1 MKKIKRLGRKSIS
14 VLLSLLM
21 VISTMLVGMAN
32 ISAAT
37 DTLYVTGDAADGWGS
52 WRELDQKSADNSIA
66 YTTITRGSEFKVSI
80 TNDYDQYTGIS
91 LNNSLGDVY
100 INGSLGSGNLSTAG
114 TGTAYLC
121 VVLSSGNV
129 YASTTE
135 PSSGGTT
142 ETTYYLGG
150 RIKQDGSETWLSKD
164 NTQYPFSATD
174 TDGLY
179 KIETNQ
185 TEAQWSETRGNNLP
199 QYFYIHQGANKTWYG
214 TNNET
219 VLSSPNQRISLQD
232 LSYNTDTDVT
242 YLTYIKGTSTEGN
255 VTIWLDTRD
264 GMQMYYTIAGSA
276 TEPTEPETAGVYKI
290 KDKSNNDAV
299 TAAAK
304 ADGKTANTAD
314 ENDVVTVTVT
324 PTDSWYKVAGL
335 KATYTTADD
344 VDQELEVTGDNG
356 TYTFTM
362 PAADVEIE
370 ASYTVDKQAY
380 IEAQGDG
387 LWVDVNPDATDSV
400 STLIKWNNYS
410 GNSHQ
415 TDDTYTFYLP
425 KNTDLANARVYNGFD
440 NSVNV
445 AGYSVQPNSA
455 SYVNLKEGDNS
466 CSAPG
471 IGTVRV
477 MVGSTDAMFLYT
489 TDGKGNAQNLPTK
502 VDQSLADK
510 DSVKTKGG
518 DCVTMD
524 NSAEAA
530 DFSEAML
537 LEQVKGRGNS
547 SWEASSKIFGKY
559 AFNMKLA
566 GKTNLLGMDASES
579 KGAKSWCLL
588 ANNADESMLRNALT
602 FDLADALGLPYSPE
616 YRFVDI
622 YDNGEYMGQYLVTE
636 KVDVGTSKLVK
647 GESFDDINEKAAEA
661 NVDEEIIEDSNQ
673 GKYTFNGQTY
683 DMKYATVL
691 DDGNTS
697 EISVTNATYLLE
709 FEIGH
714 VEYGKNQSRYDAEA
728 SGFVSP
734 QGQHVVV
741 KSPEFATKEQVEYI
755 AQKYAEMEAVAFS
768 SDISTLGNY
777 MDTESFALMYL
788 IQELSSNL
796 DSAATSY
803 YIMYSADDTANKEIE
818 PNKFVASPVWDY
830 DWAYGQYEKQT
841 KLSVSGS
848 HLNPANPQAW
858 FAKDRAYDDA
868 QDPNDRK
875 YSLQSKLAN
884 NADFQAIIKKAW
896 QTNFYD
902 KIQTYYAENGK
913 LDTWYNEIKDSV
925 AMNEARWGIIENRNN
940 MYGTMYGESGW
951 GSKDT
956 GSTHEAAVNYLK
968 NTWLSTRA
976 NWLNTEIGKWASYEI
991 AKPVISATDTAGE
1004 PLPSTIEEGTP
1015 FKITATSTDDFVSF
1029 ELYDNGEKVANAVY
1043 ENGAFTVSNAAAG
1056 EHSYTVKAVFGN
1068 LTVESDSINIT
1079 VTEKTTEFTVTLDAS
1094 SDTVTTGD
1102 KFTLTAHVTPDT
1114 VGTCT
1119 YEYFSCSDASGANP
1133 TSLGAASAA
1142 TTKSITTD
1150 AEGTYYYFVQVTC
1163 GEVTNKS
1170 NVVQVVVNDPV
1181 AGEHEVTVYFKAPST
1196 SVYKPSVSL
1205 NGATSVAMT
1214 KDTYLGADYMGLLK
1228 MYWYKATFT
1237 VDSTSDNTLTFTTKS
1252 TDLNATYT
1260 STLSNSTYYIAA
1272 DDLVNGETVV
1282 DLSGAEEYIR
1292 NFYYSPLHM
1301 VYNVEVPTDAT
1312 LGFTNVGGTRY
1323 RMGSYINSRGEVQAM
1338 NIKSATEAQKVTAGC
1353 SDASS
1358 LQKNLIDVN
1367 LDGKVDITDAT
1378 LMQKA
1383 LVS

>member
-14 VLLSLLM
+14 VLLSLIM

-91 LNNSLGDVY
+91 LNNPLGDVY
-100 INGSLGSGNLSTAG
+100 INGSLDDGNLSTAG
-114 TGTAYLC
+114 IGTAYLC

-135 PSSGGTT
+135 PSSGGIT

-150 RIKQDGSETWLSKD
+150 RIKQDGSDTWLSKD

-219 VLSSPNQRISLQD
+219 VLSSPNQRISLQE

-276 TEPTEPETAGVYKI
+276 TEPTEPETAGAYKI

-566 GKTNLLGMDASES
+566 DKTNLLGMDASES

-647 GESFDDINEKAAEA
+647 GESFDDINEDAAA
-661 NVDEEIIEDSNQ
+661 SNADEEIIEDSNY
-673 GKYTFNGQTY
+673 GKYTYDNQEF

-697 EISVTNATYLLE
+697 EINVTNATYLLE

-818 PNKFVASPVWDY
+818 PNKFVASPAWDY

-841 KLSVSGS
+841 KLSVSGL

-868 QDPNDRK
+868 QDFDDRK

-925 AMNEARWGIIENRNN
+925 AMNEARWGIISNRNN
-940 MYGTMYGESGW
+940 MYGTMYGSSGW

-968 NTWLSTRA
+968 NTWLSNRT

-991 AKPVISATDTAGE
+991 AKPVIFATDTAGE

-1015 FKITATSTDDFVSF
+1015 FRITATSTDDFVSF

-1205 NGATSVAMT
+1205 NGETPVVMT

-1260 STLSNSTYYIAA
+1260 GTLSNSTYYIAA
-1272 DDLVNGETVV
+1272 DDLVNGEKVV

-1358 LQKNLIDVN
+1358 LQQNLIDVN